1 MLHPQPNPEIPV
13 APYLL
18 VVDDDPIFAALLAEV
33 LRRGG
38 FQLTV
43 ASGVAEA
50 LAAIAVRRPDLAILD
65 ILLAEE
71 SGLDLATRLRD
82 DFDIPFM
89 MLSGLDDAE
98 TVQRAN
104 DLGALAYLL
113 KATDARQWILT
124 VVTALLHAAE
134 RQQLRVG
141 ESRFA
146 HALTDNRAT
155 SMAVGVLMER
165 QRVDRRQAFELL
177 RARARAE
184 RRKIGEVAEELLQ
197 SVEKLN
203 SWTEVRPGNGGTPRK
218 L

>member
-1 MLHPQPNPEIPV
+1 MLHPHPSPEIPA

-18 VVDDDPIFAALLAEV
+18 IVDDDPVFAALLAEV

-38 FQLTV
+38 FQITV

-50 LAAIAVRRPDLAILD
+50 LAAITARRPDLAILD
-65 ILLAEE
+65 ILLAQE
-71 SGLDLATRLRD
+71 SGLDLAVRLRD
-82 DFDIPFM
+82 EFDIPFM
-89 MLSGLDDAE
+89 MLSGLDDDS

-113 KATDARQWILT
+113 KATDARQWVLT
-124 VVTALLHAAE
+124 VITALLHASE
-134 RQQLRVG
+134 RQQLRLG

-146 HALTDNRAT
+146 QALTDNRAT
-155 SMAVGVLMER
+155 SVAVGVLMER
-165 QRVDRRQAFELL
+165 QRLDRRQAFEVL

-184 RRKIGEVAEELLQ
+184 RRKVGEVAEELLQ
-197 SVEKLN
+197 SVEKFN
-203 SWTEVRPGNGGTPRK
+203 SWAGAGPGSSPPPRK